1 MNQHITRA
9 WLTTRSSIERALHR
23 LAHEAGE
30 GVISAA
36 ITVLIMAFLGAAMW
50 VAFDQLFTDTSGTVA
65 DQVGQIGGGSTGGG
79 GGGTTTS
86 P

>member
-1 MNQHITRA
+1 MINHTITSA
-9 WLTTRSSIERALHR
+9 WLRTRTSLGTVRDR
-23 LAHEAGE
+23 LQDDLGE

-50 VAFDQLFTDTSGTVA
+50 VAFNQLFTDTSSTVA
-65 DQVGQIGGGSTGGG
+65 DQVGQIGGS
-79 GGGTTTS
+79 GGGTGAPGTT